1 MLLPSAL
8 SFVTNAPE
16 HRPTGTTPYP
26 PQYCVPTTPGIAFF
40 SGKSLE
46 FVLPATY
53 TPPSVPI
60 AAARAAVVPLPPSR
74 RENTSVIPALR
85 HPITNVELP
94 VVPVTTRP
102 PFPPHA
108 PALAVPARKLP
119 YSSLAPAASNFT

>member
-8 SFVTNAPE
+8 NLVTKAPE
-16 HRPTGTTPYP
+16 HGPSGFPICTG
-26 PQYCVPTTPGIAFF
+26 QYCVPTTPGIAFF

-46 FVLPATY
+46 FVMPATY
-53 TPPSVPI
+53 TPPSAPI
-60 AAARAAVVPLPPSR
+60 AAACAAVIPLPPSR
-74 RENTSVIPALR
+74 RENTGVIPALR

-108 PALAVPARKLP
+108 TALAVPARELP
-119 YSSLAPAASNFT
+119 YDRKSTRLN